1 MKTKTAKDITRE
13 VLDELPDE
21 ASMDQIL
28 YRLDFRRAV
37 LRGMAEVER
46 GEVIT
51 QEELETELAEWL
63 KSIGQ

>member
-37 LRGMAEVER
+37 LQGMAEVER
-46 GEVIT
+46 GDVIS
-51 QEELETELAEWL
+51 QEALETELAEWL

>member
-1 MKTKTAKDITRE
+1 ME
-13 VLDELPDE
+13 E
-21 ASMDQIL
+21 IL

-37 LRGMAEVER
+37 LRGIDEVER

-51 QEELETELAEWL
+51 QDELEAELANWL

>member
-1 MKTKTAKDITRE
+1 
-13 VLDELPDE
+13 
-21 ASMDQIL
+21 MDQIL

-51 QEELETELAEWL
+51 LEELEKELAEWL